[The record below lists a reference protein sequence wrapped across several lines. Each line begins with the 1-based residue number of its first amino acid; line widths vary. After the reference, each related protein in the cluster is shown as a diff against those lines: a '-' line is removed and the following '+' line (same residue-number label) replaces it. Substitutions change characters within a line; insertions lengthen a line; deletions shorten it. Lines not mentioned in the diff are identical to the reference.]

1 MAAWQLKAQWWSG
14 IHLNICSTPVLNK
27 KYWERLQIPQMPTI
41 LSGAQTVHYLTA
53 SLQINNLL
61 FFRTQVMKNE
71 QWTRIYITYC
81 SKMTVFRHLS
91 VWNTQPSSNSEKLC
105 TPLLN
110 TGLRVNLPQKIP
122 VRLKGSG
129 FCVKHVSNMK
139 CSLSDKL
146 QQGAI
151 ATCQS

>member
-1 MAAWQLKAQWWSG
+1 MATLQLKAQWWG
-14 IHLNICSTPVLNK
+14 IHLNICSTPALNK

-61 FFRTQVMKNE
+61 FSELKWWRKNNGLE
-71 QWTRIYITYC
+71 FTLHTAAKWPFLDTC
-81 SKMTVFRHLS
+81 
-91 VWNTQPSSNSEKLC
+91 QPSSKSEKLC

-139 CSLSDKL
+139 CCLSDKL
-146 QQGAI
+146 RQGAI
-151 ATCQS
+151 ASCQS